1 MAKIIWII
9 IGLIGSKIANE
20 VLYNVFNSPS
30 SGVNLTNA
38 MVPAI
43 GSGIVLSYCFYQAF
57 SGKSIFGI
65 PSPDTHVK
73 CPDCRELVKKDARKC
88 KHCNCSLVPQ

>member
-9 IGLIGSKIANE
+9 IGLIGSKITNE
-20 VLYNVFNSPS
+20 VLYNVFNAPG
-30 SGVNLTNA
+30 SGVNITNA
-38 MVPAI
+38 ALPAF
-43 GSGIVLSYCFYQAF
+43 GGAIVFIYCAYQGF

-65 PSPDTHVK
+65 ASPDTHIK

-88 KHCNCSLVPQ
+88 KHCGCTIMP